1 MNELP
6 AFRLAFRTLCDAA
19 GLPAGA
25 VFFSVLL
32 PETGVQVFALPVP
45 VGLGSLFSELSVEL
59 RPFGAGCRVVWSYT
73 HPTGGGN
80 RIDIGSLTREGG
92 AWAWRTDGHGASGL
106 VPFTARFDS
115 IVCPPAPRAVIGDDT
130 IMCVYCEGDAVADT
144 GGSDCPRCAGRGWAV
159 RS

>member
-1 MNELP
+1 MNETD

-19 GLPAGA
+19 GLPAFRLAFLG
-25 VFFSVLL
+25 VLL

-92 AWAWRTDGHGASGL
+92 AWAWRTDGHGDSGL
-106 VPFTARFDS
+106 VPFTA
-115 IVCPPAPRAVIGDDT
+115 A
-130 IMCVYCEGDAVADT
+130 EGT
-144 GGSDCPRCAGRGWAV
+144 
-159 RS
+159 